1 MAANDKKNSQSNI
14 NAVAIIPALEP
25 DDSLFKYARELKA
38 NGIDSIVII
47 DDGSSEKCR
56 GIFDAVES
64 TAVVLRHE
72 KNQGKGAALKTG
84 LKWIRENLNKSEI
97 IVTLDSDGQHTVSD
111 CMKIL
116 AATENKDQ
124 LTVGSRDFNLP
135 DIPFKSRAG
144 NKITTVVFKFL
155 YGQYLSDTQTGLRA
169 FPMRLIDF
177 MIDTDGNRYE
187 YEMNVLIECAKNK
200 IPIVSVPIETVYE
213 NDNEGSHFRPF
224 ADSFRIYQLIFG
236 RFIRFTGIS
245 IVSMLVDQGMFNLF
259 NLVVFSNGAAKNA
272 SYIFLSTAIA
282 RVISAGLNFTLNR
295 NLVFGKNNELGRSA
309 LRYVITCV
317 VIMTSSALGTWLLSI
332 IGANTTIA
340 KLIVD
345 TALYLL
351 SYKAQEKWVFR
362 K

>member
-1 MAANDKKNSQSNI
+1 
-14 NAVAIIPALEP
+14 
-25 DDSLFKYARELKA
+25 
-38 NGIDSIVII
+38 
-47 DDGSSEKCR
+47 
-56 GIFDAVES
+56 
-64 TAVVLRHE
+64 
-72 KNQGKGAALKTG
+72 
-84 LKWIRENLNKSEI
+84 
-97 IVTLDSDGQHTVSD
+97 
-111 CMKIL
+111 
-116 AATENKDQ
+116 
-124 LTVGSRDFNLP
+124 
-135 DIPFKSRAG
+135 
-144 NKITTVVFKFL
+144 
-155 YGQYLSDTQTGLRA
+155 
-169 FPMRLIDF
+169 
-177 MIDTDGNRYE
+177 
-187 YEMNVLIECAKNK
+187 MNVLIECAKNK